1 MDVVDCYVDLSLKEV
16 IEDPTALLEKLDCGS
31 FRELRWF
38 SLKGVE
44 EVRFEV
50 VDFVAFPHGP
60 KHSLLVLA
68 VAEFTG
74 RDGHLGVR
82 SKVTTFLPMMVYFSC
97 RDVGQDYASLSLDD
111 ALVTPGATMLLD
123 VS

>member
-50 VDFVAFPHGP
+50 VDFVAFLHGP

-74 RDGHLGVR
+74 RAGH
-82 SKVTTFLPMMVYFSC
+82 
-97 RDVGQDYASLSLDD
+97 
-111 ALVTPGATMLLD
+111 
-123 VS
+123 